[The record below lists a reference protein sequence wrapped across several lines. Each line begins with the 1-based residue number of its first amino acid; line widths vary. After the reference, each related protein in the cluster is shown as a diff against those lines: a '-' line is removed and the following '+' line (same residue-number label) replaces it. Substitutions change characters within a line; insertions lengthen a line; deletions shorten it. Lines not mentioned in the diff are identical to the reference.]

1 MQGSASTTKGTQ
13 NLADDTS
20 KDVVLFINDFYPEYG
35 KAFKKFSKKLGRP
48 LHGVI
53 LVDSTAK
60 AQHLNH
66 PDTDHLFEE
75 VVCDFSDAGT
85 LRAAIKRFED
95 RLLLVSSSAESS
107 QLYFQKVLPHVP
119 YVLGPTEQSLE
130 WATHKGKMREVIGAY
145 NPSLVPRVRMVSSAV
160 ESEIRAILAELS
172 FPMIIKPTG
181 LNGSALVSK
190 VHDEQE
196 LRRVLHKSFTLLH
209 EAYKREGGNG
219 TPGIIAEEFIN
230 GTMYS
235 VDAYINEFGKVWLL
249 PLLRGTTAN
258 EIGFD
263 GFYAYRWETSHE
275 LSTDEYTAGLNAAS
289 EAVHAIGLRSS
300 LAHIE
305 LFKTAHGWKICELGA
320 RPGGTRQEVYQVS
333 YGVDHAYNELLLKVG
348 LPPEISD
355 KLLVHSMVM
364 NICSKDEGIVESIS
378 GLEEARRHPSVY
390 KLRFFAK
397 PGDVVKLSSNGGTA
411 IGGGL
416 VFHRD
421 AEQLR
426 KVSEQIRSMI
436 TINTRQPV
444 LNDVFIQ
451 QTN

>member
-1 MQGSASTTKGTQ
+1 MQDSVSANNGAL

-20 KDVVLFINDFYPEYG
+20 KDIVLFVNDFYPEYG
-35 KAFKKFSKKLGRP
+35 RAFKKFEKRLGRP
-48 LHGVI
+48 LRGII

-60 AQHLNH
+60 AQHRNH
-66 PDTDHLFEE
+66 PDKNHQFEE
-75 VVCDFSDAGT
+75 VVCNFSDTGA
-85 LRAAIKRFED
+85 LRATIKKFED

-107 QLYFQKVLPHVP
+107 QLDFQKVLPHTP

-145 NPSLVPRVRMVSSAV
+145 NPSLVPKVRMVSSAV
-160 ESEIRAILAELS
+160 ESEIKVVLAELT
-172 FPMIIKPTG
+172 FPMIVKPTG

-190 VHDEQE
+190 VHDELE
-196 LRRVLHKSFTLLH
+196 LRRVLHKSFALLH

-219 TPGIIAEEFIN
+219 TPGMLVEEYID

-263 GFYAYRWETSHE
+263 GFYVYRWETNHG
-275 LSTDEYTAGLNAAS
+275 LNDDEYATGLEAAK

-305 LFKTAHGWKICELGA
+305 LFKTATGWKVCELGA

-348 LPPEISD
+348 LSPEISNE
-355 KLLVHSMVM
+355 LIVHSMVM
-364 NICSKDEGIVESIS
+364 NICANDEGIVESII
-378 GLEEARRHPSVY
+378 GLKEARLHPSVY

-397 PGDVVKLSSNGGTA
+397 TGDVVKLNSNGGTA

-416 VFHRD
+416 VFHENAD
-421 AEQLR
+421 QLR
-426 KVSEQIRSMI
+426 KDSELIRSMI

-444 LNDVFIQ
+444 LSDALKH
-451 QTN
+451 